1 MDITE
6 YFNENIIGV
15 SELNG
20 YVKEVIEAIPVFR
33 DLRVRGEISN
43 FKNHVQS
50 GHFYFSLKDGG
61 SVVRAVMF
69 ARDAKRM
76 RFMPENGMRVII
88 HGRLGVY
95 ERDGNYQLYVTEM
108 EPDGRGALYE
118 AYERL
123 KKKLEAE
130 GLFSETY
137 KKELPKYPKTVGVIT
152 SPTGAAV
159 RDIINVTGRRYPL
172 AEILVYPALVQGEG
186 AETSL
191 INGVRCFTDKVRPD
205 VVIIGRGG
213 GSIEDLWAFNSETLA
228 RAIAGSDI
236 PFISAVGHETD
247 FTICDFVC
255 SVRAP
260 TPSAAAEIAVPDISE
275 VRYRI
280 DGIFGEIHDT
290 VEGKLERLRE
300 RISEIEK
307 KRVIAS
313 PYGFIDERRM
323 ELWGLA
329 DRAQKCERLI
339 IGEKR
344 ARFETLCGQLNALSP
359 LAVLT
364 RGYGAV
370 YSADGGVITGVGS
383 VQSGDVLTLRMS
395 DGEIFARAEEIR
407 LGAGSENKKTEE
419 SGNDE

>member
-20 YVKEVIEAIPVFR
+20 YVKEVIKAIPVFR

-61 SVVRAVMF
+61 AVVRAVMF
-69 ARDAKRM
+69 SRDAKTL
-76 RFMPENGMRVII
+76 RFMPENGMRVVIR
-88 HGRLGVY
+88 GRLSVY

-108 EPDGRGALYE
+108 EPDGIGALYE
-118 AYERL
+118 AYEKL
-123 KKKLEAE
+123 KKRLEAE
-130 GLFSETY
+130 GLFSAGY
-137 KKELPKYPKTVGVIT
+137 KRELPKYPKTVGVIT

-159 RDIINVTGRRYPL
+159 KDIINVTGRRFPL
-172 AEILVYPALVQGEG
+172 AEILIYPALVQGEG
-186 AETSL
+186 AEASL
-191 INGVRCFTDKVRPD
+191 INGVKCFTDRVRPD

-213 GSIEDLWAFNSETLA
+213 GSIEDLWAFNSEALA
-228 RAIAGSDI
+228 RAIAASDL

-275 VRYRI
+275 IKYRV
-280 DGIFGEIHDT
+280 DGIFGEIRDT
-290 VEGKLERLRE
+290 VVGKLERLKE
-300 RISEIEK
+300 KISEIEK
-307 KRVIAS
+307 KNVIAS
-313 PYGFIDERRM
+313 PYGFIDEKRM
-323 ELWGLA
+323 ELEGLT
-329 DRAQKCERLI
+329 ERVEKYEQRILE
-339 IGEKR
+339 EKR

-370 YSADGGVITGVGS
+370 YSADGDVITGAGD
-383 VQSGDVLTLRMS
+383 VQRGDVLTLRMS
-395 DGEIFARAEEIR
+395 DGEIYAEATEIKLTDGVR
-407 LGAGSENKKTEE
+407 
-419 SGNDE
+419 